1 MFRKSPFIEIV
12 KLPDKSIKAPLVD
25 DFSGL
30 KAETPVT

>member
-30 KAETPVT
+30 KSETPVT